1 MSDVIAFP
9 RRLYDSPQLQLW
21 TLSTEN
27 AALVRRAS
35 MPTARAKSLA
45 DQIADLCRSLRHEIE
60 ASTPPGGDAA

>member
-1 MSDVIAFP
+1 MSDVIDFP
-9 RRLYDSPQLQLW
+9 RRLYDLPQLQLW

-45 DQIADLCRSLRHEIE
+45 DQIADLCRALRHEIE
-60 ASTPPGGDAA
+60 SNEPPKGAA